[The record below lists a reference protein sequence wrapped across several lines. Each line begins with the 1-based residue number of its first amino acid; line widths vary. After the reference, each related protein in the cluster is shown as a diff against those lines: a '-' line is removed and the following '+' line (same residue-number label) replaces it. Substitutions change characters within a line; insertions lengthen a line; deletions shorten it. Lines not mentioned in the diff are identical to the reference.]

1 MNRISETK
9 FFNFANKKYNYNNKL
24 SKINFKD
31 YYIPSDLIN
40 DKLNNEKVLDVAYF
54 RSLLYKY
61 NVGDTITLK
70 VYRDNSILDLKV
82 KLDVSLLNS

>member
-1 MNRISETK
+1 MTFRYNIIIWRNTFMNRISETK

-40 DKLNNEKVLDVAYF
+40 DKLNNY
-54 RSLLYKY
+54 
-61 NVGDTITLK
+61 
-70 VYRDNSILDLKV
+70 
-82 KLDVSLLNS
+82 